1 MKTMCYRRCI
11 QV

>member
-1 MKTMCYRRCI
+1 MKTMCCRRCI